1 MTIIQIVG
9 CKDIY
14 FLIFNYL
21 DAVIRNFFS
30 YMRIKVI
37 IYNMYIYSMYI
48 CIYIY
53 IICIIILLLDEQK
66 MKWYYEHER
75 KNINILTI

>member
-37 IYNMYIYSMYI
+37 IHIYNMYNYSI
-48 CIYIY
+48 TG
-53 IICIIILLLDEQK
+53 
-66 MKWYYEHER
+66 WT
-75 KNINILTI
+75 KNEIVLQHVRNTNVKI

>member
-30 YMRIKVI
+30 YMKIKVI
-37 IYNMYIYSMYI
+37 IHIYNMYNYSI
-48 CIYIY
+48 TG
-53 IICIIILLLDEQK
+53 
-66 MKWYYEHER
+66 WT
-75 KNINILTI
+75 KNEIVLQHVRNTNVKI

>member
-37 IYNMYIYSMYI
+37 IHIYNMYNYSI
-48 CIYIY
+48 TG
-53 IICIIILLLDEQK
+53 
-66 MKWYYEHER
+66 WT
-75 KNINILTI
+75 KNEIVLRTRA

>member
-37 IYNMYIYSMYI
+37 IYIYNMYNYSI
-48 CIYIY
+48 TG
-53 IICIIILLLDEQK
+53 
-66 MKWYYEHER
+66 WT
-75 KNINILTI
+75 KNEIVLRTRA